1 MSFSQACNDLLA
13 KQKKVF
19 KSAMLPCDNMEK
31 IEALNDELDALEP
44 DNDLYDE
51 LRNSTLNSSPN
62 EEVTA
67 RFQNEL
73 NSEEQKTFVTYLTCH
88 ANKQRLLTN
97 NVSKA
102 EAYWIKAFEDL
113 LPEDDDE

>member
-1 MSFSQACNDLLA
+1 MSFSQACNNLLA
-13 KQKKVF
+13 KQKKIF
-19 KSAMLPCDNMEK
+19 KKMMCPSDNKEE
-31 IEALNDELDALEP
+31 IAALNDQLDALQP

-73 NSEEQKTFVTYLTCH
+73 NSEEQKTFVNYLTCH
-88 ANKQRLLTN
+88 ANRQRLLTN

-102 EAYWIKAFEDL
+102 EAVWIKAFEDL